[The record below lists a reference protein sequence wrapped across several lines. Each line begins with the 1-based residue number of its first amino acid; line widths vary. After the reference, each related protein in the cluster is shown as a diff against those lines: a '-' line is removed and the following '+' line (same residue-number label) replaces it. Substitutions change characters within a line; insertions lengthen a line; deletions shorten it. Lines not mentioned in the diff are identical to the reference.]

1 MKIIVS
7 TKKSPENHFLV
18 SIDEKGAVKEV
29 KDLLGKGK
37 YKKASTFV
45 LNEGKVEREV
55 LFDDLSG
62 VKADLILTEKNARW
76 DLL

>member
-1 MKIIVS
+1 MAEYYV
-7 TKKSPENHFLV
+7 
-18 SIDEKGAVKEV
+18 DETANNNGYHEV
-29 KDLLGKGK
+29 HTSDCKHLGKGK